1 MPGRRGAI
9 ADSIQALTAQLRA
22 DLTHVW
28 DRIAASVAA
37 LEADWPTTGPA
48 ARRAMLLR
56 LQAHIAALA
65 DAADEIAARHVLAG
79 VRDAYLLGGHAT
91 ALTVGAAALSS
102 TGVDLEAITVLAGD
116 THADLLAATTHIR
129 ASTKDLIR
137 TLARDHVADRL
148 YTGQTAVQAGRDLAK
163 ALQAKSVSAIVY
175 KDGSR
180 HGLAEYSEMV
190 LRTKTAEAYQVGGFN
205 QAAGFK
211 VKYVE
216 VMDGP
221 GCGWTSHDDTQL
233 ANGMILT
240 LDAARAYPTS
250 HPNCR
255 RVTMARP
262 DVKSLDGATPIGP
275 QFTSAQLA
283 AALENGGE
291 VSFPRVGRRANGTT
305 ASPAAAGPAAARR
318 ASPGAAAARRAAL
331 LARRAS

>member
-1 MPGRRGAI
+1 MPERRGAI
-9 ADSIQALTAQLRA
+9 ADSIQTLTALLRA
-22 DLTHVW
+22 DLARVW

-37 LEADWPTTGPA
+37 LEADWPTIGPA
-48 ARRAMLLR
+48 ARRGRLLA

-79 VRDAYLLGGHAT
+79 VRDAYLLGGHTT
-91 ALTVGAAALSS
+91 ALTVGAALST
-102 TGVDLEAITVLAGD
+102 TGVDLEAITVLAAD

-137 TLARDHVADRL
+137 VLARDHVADRL
-148 YTGQTAVQAGRDLAK
+148 YTGQTAVQAGRDLAR

-240 LDAARAYPTS
+240 LDAARAYPIS

-255 RVTMARP
+255 RTTLARP
-262 DVKSLDGATPIGP
+262 DLKSLDGASPIGP
-275 QFTSAQLA
+275 QFTPAQLA

-291 VSFPRVGRRANGTT
+291 VSFPVGRRANRTT

-318 ASPGAAAARRAAL
+318 ASPGPAAARRAAL
-331 LARRAS
+331 LARRAG